1 MVCLTMSLP
10 LFSQTATDTDSLI
23 GIPTSYARQIAGE
36 LTLYDFCKQERDSL
50 KVEIND
56 LNSTISLNQ
65 ILLEEYKL
73 TTDSLFKANK
83 EILNQTSALQVE
95 VINKEEKITKL
106 RNTRNFTFLTTI
118 LTAVLPVILKSE

>member
-23 GIPTSYARQIAGE
+23 GIPTSYARQIASE